1 MRVFARRSRGAGA
14 GRAAPALPRGRS
26 VAGWI
31 AAAAVLC
38 ALAASVRVLEAQGAA
53 GRGGAAEGPS
63 RSSGTAAAAA
73 APRRVVSI
81 NLCTDQ
87 LAMLLAAPGQLVS
100 VSFLAADP
108 MTSSMA
114 EMAAGLP
121 ANRGRAED
129 VFLLRPDL
137 VLAGDW
143 TTPATVAMLD
153 RLGVPVVRFPV
164 VTDFDGVRDALR
176 RMGAALGREAAAA
189 EAIAAFDAG
198 LAEVRAAPRGQSAI
212 LYQPDGWTGGAGSLS
227 AAILAAAGYATGGD
241 GGRMSLEELILA
253 QPDLLVLAARY
264 PGQSRAEAILDHPAV
279 RHLAEWRRS
288 GPDWV
293 CGTPHLLRA
302 VRALAG

>member
-1 MRVFARRSRGAGA
+1 MVLALVAVQA
-14 GRAAPALPRGRS
+14 LALPTGS
-26 VAGWI
+26 D
-31 AAAAVLC
+31 
-38 ALAASVRVLEAQGAA
+38 
-53 GRGGAAEGPS
+53 AE
-63 RSSGTAAAAA
+63 TAAKAATAATATA

-100 VSFLAADP
+100 VSFLASDP

-114 EMAAGLP
+114 DAARGLH

-137 VLAGDW
+137 VLAGAW

-164 VTDFDGVRDALR
+164 VNDFEGVRDALR
-176 RMGAALGREAAAA
+176 RMGAALGREAAASR
-189 EAIAAFDAG
+189 AIAEFDAG
-198 LAEVRAAPRGQSAI
+198 LAEVRTRPSGRSAI

-227 AAILAAAGYATGGD
+227 AAILAAAGYSAGGD
-241 GGRMSLEELILA
+241 GGRLSLEELILA
-253 QPDLLVLAARY
+253 QPDLLMLAARY
-264 PGQSRAEAILDHPAV
+264 PGQSRAEAILDHPAL
-279 RHLAEWRRS
+279 RRLAAWRRS

-302 VRALAG
+302 IRALAE